1 MVPLVGL
8 VGEAAVDSRAEE
20 QLETAAVVGAAAE
33 GSTVEEGLKVDQ
45 EVPERV
51 ATWET
56 AEA

>member
-33 GSTVEEGLKVDQ
+33 GSTVEEGSKVD
-45 EVPERV
+45 
-51 ATWET
+51 
-56 AEA
+56 